1 LRDRA
6 NSTQSNASH
15 DFSAQ
20 SSNPDDELGR
30 KKKNNN
36 IFESMSEKN
45 FFFSLQ
51 QYMGQVDN
59 YLKTI
64 VCTFHNIL
72 KNSLLKSIQDQR
84 FGGSYDITHQLCYF
98 KNINIQNKRQMKR
111 QNLEKS
117 IKERMQ
123 LMRKDQKQFLSK
135 QYPELA
141 NDLGTRPLD
150 MLDELRNQNK
160 SEMLGEEDQD
170 DDFDKDLL
178 KIGIDDDA
186 AFQSKNENQQQ
197 DDQPENNIF
206 EFDGLLENAQHLL
219 TENLKVPNLEKN
231 QEHD

>member
-1 LRDRA
+1 
-6 NSTQSNASH
+6 
-15 DFSAQ
+15 
-20 SSNPDDELGR
+20 
-30 KKKNNN
+30 
-36 IFESMSEKN
+36 
-45 FFFSLQ
+45 
-51 QYMGQVDN
+51 MGQVDN

-150 MLDELRNQNK
+150 MLDELRNQHK

>member
-1 LRDRA
+1 
-6 NSTQSNASH
+6 
-15 DFSAQ
+15 
-20 SSNPDDELGR
+20 
-30 KKKNNN
+30 
-36 IFESMSEKN
+36 
-45 FFFSLQ
+45 
-51 QYMGQVDN
+51 
-59 YLKTI
+59 
-64 VCTFHNIL
+64 
-72 KNSLLKSIQDQR
+72 
-84 FGGSYDITHQLCYF
+84 
-98 KNINIQNKRQMKR
+98 MKR

-141 NDLGTRPLD
+141 NDLGPRPLD